1 MTEAGS
7 ARIIMNEQSFIIKEG
22 IIMIPRN
29 RPKYRLIIDAAV
41 DVIAEHG
48 FHGAQVSKIAKQA
61 GVADGTIYIYFK
73 NKEDLLISV
82 FKEKMGEF
90 IERTRQA
97 LADKDNAEEKLLTL
111 VDMHFR
117 QLSEDLHLAIVTQL
131 EIRQSDRLLRQ
142 KIGEVLRHYAQLI
155 DQVVIEGQQQGIFQK
170 TVDVRLARQMIF
182 GTMDETVSNWVMND
196 HRFDLIALVP
206 QVTQLLINGLS
217 GKVEA

>member
-1 MTEAGS
+1 
-7 ARIIMNEQSFIIKEG
+7 
-22 IIMIPRN
+22 MIPRN